1 MTQSGHYFVLRRR
14 NARKTYWRSV
24 SYIDKLFPE
33 PLPVLYVQQLHLFKL
48 CQQVLCSCEAAPVA
62 LQFTDD
68 LPLTFNVL
76 LPGNDMPLGLRQMLH
91 D

>member
-1 MTQSGHYFVLRRR
+1 
-14 NARKTYWRSV
+14 
-24 SYIDKLFPE
+24 
-33 PLPVLYVQQLHLFKL
+33 VQQLHLFKL

-68 LPLTFNVL
+68 LTLTFNVL